1 MNGGTYRG
9 AGTNDKTF
17 IIDNRPGNADPNP
30 GDVLFM
36 HVTGYVLSVDDP
48 TDPTITML
56 CYVGVDDCSELS
68 TALTQANVITN
79 SGITTIQAAA
89 TQTTSNG
96 GIYLPITTTYA
107 GMAPGI

>member
-9 AGTNDKTF
+9 AGTNGKTF
-17 IIDNRPGNADPNP
+17 LIDNRPGNADPNP
-30 GDVLFM
+30 GEVVFVDI
-36 HVTGYVLSVDDP
+36 TGYVMSVNVP

-68 TALTQANVITN
+68 TAVTQTNVITN
-79 SGITTIQAAA
+79 SAVTTTQAVT

-96 GIYLPITTTYA
+96 GTYLPITTTYA